1 MEPGHNGEPGVRAA
15 RPVEEDH
22 KLARAPAARHHRAA
36 RAAAPSHGFV
46 EPEDVRVKLFAIAI
60 SFS

>member
-1 MEPGHNGEPGVRAA
+1 MDPGHNGEPGVSAA
-15 RPVEEDH
+15 RPVEEDL
-22 KLARAPAARHHRAA
+22 KLARAPAARHHSAA

-46 EPEDVRVKLFAIAI
+46 ELEGVQVKLIAVAN